1 MSVRDSHNKAM
12 DFAERAFVARM
23 QGNTEESTKLFEKAL
38 ENELTAISKL
48 EAEGRIEPTYSVLHR
63 SAGTLAL
70 DCNQP
75 RKAEQIAT
83 KALAQDPPQEIA
95 DELRELL
102 HRIFSFLNDQ
112 KRTIPPTH
120 PGAMLREDFLPDY
133 ALTADSLANELGE
146 SRQTIRE
153 LLQEQCAISSIMA
166 LKLSRLFRNSPE
178 FWLKA
183 QHARDLW
190 ELEQQYRDELAQIE
204 PLPLY
209 ASER

>member
-1 MSVRDSHNKAM
+1 ME
-12 DFAERAFVARM
+12 FAERAFVVRV
-23 QGNTEESTKLFEKAL
+23 QGNIEESTKLFEKAL
-38 ENELTAISKL
+38 ENELAAISKL
-48 EAEGRIEPTYSVLHR
+48 EAEGRVEPTYSVLHR

-102 HRIFSFLNDQ
+102 HRILSFLKDQ
-112 KRTIPPTH
+112 KRIIPPTH

-133 ALTADSLANELGE
+133 ALTADSLADELGE

-178 FWLKA
+178 FWLSV

-204 PLPLY
+204 PLPLST
-209 ASER
+209 SER

>member
-12 DFAERAFVARM
+12 DFAERAFMVRV

-38 ENELTAISKL
+38 ENELAAISKL

-102 HRIFSFLNDQ
+102 HRIFSFLTHQ

-133 ALTADSLANELGE
+133 ALTADSLADELGE
-146 SRQTIRE
+146 SRQTIHE
-153 LLQEQCAISSIMA
+153 LLREQCSISSIMA

-178 FWLKA
+178 FWLRA

-204 PLPLY
+204 PLPMY

>member
-1 MSVRDSHNKAM
+1 MSVRDSHSKAM
-12 DFAERAFVARM
+12 DFAERAFMVRV

-38 ENELTAISKL
+38 ENELAAISKL

-75 RKAEQIAT
+75 RKAEQITT
-83 KALAQDPPQEIA
+83 KALAQNPPQEIA

-102 HRIFSFLNDQ
+102 HRIFSFLKDQ
-112 KRTIPPTH
+112 KRTIPPMH
-120 PGAMLREDFLPDY
+120 PRAMLREDFLPDY
-133 ALTADSLANELGE
+133 ALTADSLADELGE
-146 SRQTIRE
+146 SRHTIRE

-178 FWLKA
+178 FWLRA

>member
-1 MSVRDSHNKAM
+1 MNVRDFHNKAM
-12 DFAERAFVARM
+12 EFAERAFMVRV

-38 ENELTAISKL
+38 EYELAAIAQL
-48 EAEGRIEPTYSVLHR
+48 EVEGRIEPTNSVLHR
-63 SAGTLAL
+63 SAATLAL

-102 HRIFSFLNDQ
+102 HRIFSFSKDQ

-133 ALTADSLANELGE
+133 ALTADSLADELGE
-146 SRQTIRE
+146 SRQTIHE
-153 LLQEQCAISSIMA
+153 LLREQGAISSIMA
-166 LKLSRLFRNSPE
+166 LKLSRLFGNSPE
-178 FWLKA
+178 FWLSA
-183 QHARDLW
+183 QHTRDLW

>member
-12 DFAERAFVARM
+12 DFAERAFVVRV
-23 QGNTEESTKLFEKAL
+23 QGNIEESTKLFEKAL

-48 EAEGRIEPTYSVLHR
+48 EAEGRIEPTYSILLR

-102 HRIFSFLNDQ
+102 HRIFSSLKDQ

-146 SRQTIRE
+146 SPQTIHE
-153 LLQEQCAISSIMA
+153 LLREQCAISSIMA

-178 FWLKA
+178 FWLSA

-190 ELEQQYRDELAQIE
+190 ELEQQYQDELAHIE
-204 PLPLY
+204 PLPLST
-209 ASER
+209 SER

>member
-1 MSVRDSHNKAM
+1 M
-12 DFAERAFVARM
+12 
-23 QGNTEESTKLFEKAL
+23 
-38 ENELTAISKL
+38 AI
-48 EAEGRIEPTYSVLHR
+48 A
-63 SAGTLAL
+63 
-70 DCNQP
+70 
-75 RKAEQIAT
+75 
-83 KALAQDPPQEIA
+83 
-95 DELRELL
+95 
-102 HRIFSFLNDQ
+102 NDQ

-153 LLQEQCAISSIMA
+153 LLQEQCAVSSIMA

-178 FWLKA
+178 FWLRA

-204 PLPLY
+204 PLPLFT
-209 ASER
+209 SER

>member
-23 QGNTEESTKLFEKAL
+23 QGNIEESTKLFEKAL

-102 HRIFSFLNDQ
+102 YRIFSFLNDQ

-120 PGAMLREDFLPDY
+120 PGGDAKRRF
-133 ALTADSLANELGE
+133 S
-146 SRQTIRE
+146 
-153 LLQEQCAISSIMA
+153 
-166 LKLSRLFRNSPE
+166 SRLRIDGGF
-178 FWLKA
+178 FG
-183 QHARDLW
+183 Q
-190 ELEQQYRDELAQIE
+190 
-204 PLPLY
+204 
-209 ASER
+209 

>member
-12 DFAERAFVARM
+12 EFAERAFVVRV
-23 QGNTEESTKLFEKAL
+23 QGNIEESTKLFEKAL
-38 ENELTAISKL
+38 ENELAAISEL
-48 EAEGRIEPTYSVLHR
+48 EAEGRVEPTYSVLHR

-102 HRIFSFLNDQ
+102 HRIFSFLTDQ
-112 KRTIPPTH
+112 KRTTPPTH

-133 ALTADSLANELGE
+133 ALTADSLADELGE
-146 SRQTIRE
+146 SRQTIHK
-153 LLQEQCAISSIMA
+153 LLREQCAISSIMA

-178 FWLKA
+178 FWLSA

>member
-12 DFAERAFVARM
+12 DFVERAFMVRV

-38 ENELTAISKL
+38 ENELAAISKL

-83 KALAQDPPQEIA
+83 KALAQNPPQEIA

-102 HRIFSFLNDQ
+102 HRIFSFLKDQ

-133 ALTADSLANELGE
+133 ALTADSLADELGE
-146 SRQTIRE
+146 SRQTIHE
-153 LLQEQCAISSIMA
+153 LLREQCAISSIMA

-178 FWLKA
+178 FWLSA

-209 ASER
+209 TSER

>member
-12 DFAERAFVARM
+12 DFAERAFVVRV
-23 QGNTEESTKLFEKAL
+23 QGNIEESTKLFEKAL

-48 EAEGRIEPTYSVLHR
+48 EAEGQIEPTYSVLLR

-102 HRIFSFLNDQ
+102 HRIFSSLKDQ

-133 ALTADSLANELGE
+133 ALTADSLADELGE
-146 SRQTIRE
+146 SRHTIRE

-178 FWLKA
+178 FWLSA

-190 ELEQQYRDELAQIE
+190 ELEQQYQDELAHIE
-204 PLPLY
+204 PLPLST
-209 ASER
+209 SER

>member
-12 DFAERAFVARM
+12 DFAERAFMVRV

-38 ENELTAISKL
+38 ENELAAISKL
-48 EAEGRIEPTYSVLHR
+48 EAEGRVEPTYSVLHR

-102 HRIFSFLNDQ
+102 HRIFSFLTDQ

-133 ALTADSLANELGE
+133 ALTADSLADELGE
-146 SRQTIRE
+146 SRQTIHE
-153 LLQEQCAISSIMA
+153 LLREQCSISSIMA

-178 FWLKA
+178 FWLSA

>member
-1 MSVRDSHNKAM
+1 MNVRDSHNRAM
-12 DFAERAFVARM
+12 EFAERAFMVRV
-23 QGNTEESTKLFEKAL
+23 QGNIEESTKLFEEAL
-38 ENELTAISKL
+38 EYELAAIAQL
-48 EAEGRIEPTYSVLHR
+48 EVEGRIEPTNSVLHR
-63 SAGTLAL
+63 SAATLAL

-75 RKAEQIAT
+75 RQAEQIAT

-102 HRIFSFLNDQ
+102 HRIFSSLKGQ

-133 ALTADSLANELGE
+133 ALTADSLAAELGE

-153 LLQEQCAISSIMA
+153 LLREQCAISSIMA
-166 LKLSRLFRNSPE
+166 LKLSRLFGNSPE
-178 FWLKA
+178 FWLNA

>member
-1 MSVRDSHNKAM
+1 MSVRDSHNKAT
-12 DFAERAFVARM
+12 DFAERTFMARM
-23 QGNTEESTKLFEKAL
+23 QGNTEESTRLFEKAL
-38 ENELTAISKL
+38 ENELMAISKL

-102 HRIFSFLNDQ
+102 HRTFSFLKDQ

-133 ALTADSLANELGE
+133 ALTVDSLANELGE

-153 LLQEQCAISSIMA
+153 LLQEQCAVSSIMA

-178 FWLKA
+178 FWLRA

-209 ASER
+209 TSE

>member
-23 QGNTEESTKLFEKAL
+23 QGNIEESTKLFEKAL

-102 HRIFSFLNDQ
+102 YRIFSFLNDQ

-146 SRQTIRE
+146 SRQIIRE

-209 ASER
+209 TSER

>member
-12 DFAERAFVARM
+12 DFAERAFMVRV

-38 ENELTAISKL
+38 ENELAAISKL

-83 KALAQDPPQEIA
+83 KALAQEPPQEIA

-133 ALTADSLANELGE
+133 ALTADSLADELGE

-166 LKLSRLFRNSPE
+166 LKLSRLFRNCPE
-178 FWLKA
+178 VWLRA

-209 ASER
+209 TSER

>member
-1 MSVRDSHNKAM
+1 M
-12 DFAERAFVARM
+12 
-23 QGNTEESTKLFEKAL
+23 
-38 ENELTAISKL
+38 AI
-48 EAEGRIEPTYSVLHR
+48 A
-63 SAGTLAL
+63 
-70 DCNQP
+70 
-75 RKAEQIAT
+75 
-83 KALAQDPPQEIA
+83 
-95 DELRELL
+95 
-102 HRIFSFLNDQ
+102 NDQ

-133 ALTADSLANELGE
+133 ALTTDSLADELGE

-178 FWLKA
+178 FWLRA

-209 ASER
+209 TSER

>member
-12 DFAERAFVARM
+12 DFAERAFVVRL
-23 QGNTEESTKLFEKAL
+23 QGNIEESTKLFEKAL
-38 ENELTAISKL
+38 ENELAAISKL
-48 EAEGRIEPTYSVLHR
+48 EAEGRIEPTYSVLLR

-102 HRIFSFLNDQ
+102 HRIFSSLKDQ

-146 SRQTIRE
+146 SRQTIHE

-178 FWLKA
+178 FWLSA

-190 ELEQQYRDELAQIE
+190 ELEQQYQDELAHIE
-204 PLPLY
+204 PLPLST
-209 ASER
+209 SER